1 MAYNFVYT
9 FKNKNERIPWIS
21 EIRSSPKGIC
31 SAPSLFRLEV
41 KLNKLNQPV
50 VRASIKFVS
59 GSIPLT
65 VLMRALGLESDREIM
80 ESIVYDLKSEKT
92 YSMTEALMYSMAEG
106 DILTERNA
114 LLFIGDRKTNADEEY
129 S

>member
-1 MAYNFVYT
+1 
-9 FKNKNERIPWIS
+9 
-21 EIRSSPKGIC
+21 
-31 SAPSLFRLEV
+31 
-41 KLNKLNQPV
+41 
-50 VRASIKFVS
+50 
-59 GSIPLT
+59 
-65 VLMRALGLESDREIM
+65 MRALGLESDREIM